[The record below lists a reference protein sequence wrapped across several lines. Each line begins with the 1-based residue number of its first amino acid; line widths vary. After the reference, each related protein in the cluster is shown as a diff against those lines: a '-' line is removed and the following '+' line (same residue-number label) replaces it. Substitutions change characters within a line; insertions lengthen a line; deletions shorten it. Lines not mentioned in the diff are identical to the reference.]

1 MRRLLVLPL
10 LLAALAVPSIGAS
23 QSSPQGPDSD
33 DGPRSEDRAGEPRIQ
48 VVDGDTTVR
57 APDPRSDAEILRATR
72 EAIVEILEDPD
83 LPEAFW
89 GIFVQDARTGRV
101 IVSRNARKNFV
112 PASTLKLFTSA
123 TALDELGPDFR
134 YTTRLYFF
142 GDESADG
149 VLRGDL
155 VIRGAGDPTFGS
167 DLSREDPLET
177 WAEALAEAGVRRIE
191 GRIIGDDGPS
201 EDEPYPEGWDV
212 SHIATESYAPAGGGL
227 PWADNLVN
235 VKLAGTSNG
244 SQAEVTVDP
253 PGFGTVTSDVVS
265 GRSGL
270 TIRRALGTDDIELEG
285 GVSTRYRGTVRLPV
299 ANPTLYAAAAL
310 ADRLRE
316 AGIVVQAQTA
326 DADDLAR
333 PIDYDDAEP
342 LQVAV
347 SPTLDRIVE
356 RVLEES
362 DNLYAEQLLRTVSRD
377 GSIDGGVRRVL
388 AFADEAGA
396 DTDGLNI
403 VDGSGLSRKNLVTP
417 MSMAAV
423 LQRMRTHPASG
434 DFVRA
439 LPTGGTPGSTLRSRL
454 RGVPVRAKTGSLL
467 AVRGLAGYVD
477 GPRGEPLIFVILAN
491 HYTTRGGRIGQA
503 ADRIV
508 RALHEGTRIPITE
521 RDG

>member
-23 QSSPQGPDSD
+23 QSAPQGPASD
-33 DGPRSEDRAGEPRIQ
+33 DGPDPSGLTDALRA
-48 VVDGDTTVR
+48 DGDTAAR
-57 APDPRSDAEILRATR
+57 APDLRSDAEILRATR
-72 EAIVEILEDPD
+72 EAIVEILDDPD

-89 GIFVQDARTGRV
+89 GLFVQDARTGRV
-101 IVSRNARKNFV
+101 LVSRNARKNFV

-123 TALDELGPDFR
+123 TALDALGPDFR
-134 YTTRLYFF
+134 YSTRLYFF
-142 GDESADG
+142 GDEGSDG

-167 DLSREDPLET
+167 DLSRVDPLET
-177 WAEALAEAGVRRIE
+177 WAEALAEAGVRRVE
-191 GRIIGDDGPS
+191 GRIIGDDGRG

-212 SHIATESYAPAGGGL
+212 SHIATESYAPASGGL

-244 SQAEVTVDP
+244 SQATVTVDP
-253 PGFGTVTSDVVS
+253 PGFGTITSDVVS

-270 TIRRALGTDDIELEG
+270 SIRRALGTDEIELEG

-316 AGIVVQAQTA
+316 AGIVVQAQTF
-326 DADDLAR
+326 DADDLDR
-333 PIDYDDAEP
+333 PVDYGAAEP

-356 RVLEES
+356 RVLQES
-362 DNLYAEQLLRTVSRD
+362 DNLYAEQLLRTVSPD

-417 MSMAAV
+417 MAMAAV

-434 DFVRA
+434 DFLRA

-467 AVRGLAGYVD
+467 AVRCLAGYVE

-491 HYTTRGGRIGQA
+491 HYTTNGGRIGQA

-508 RALHEGTRIPITE
+508 RALHEGERLPITE
-521 RDG
+521 RDD